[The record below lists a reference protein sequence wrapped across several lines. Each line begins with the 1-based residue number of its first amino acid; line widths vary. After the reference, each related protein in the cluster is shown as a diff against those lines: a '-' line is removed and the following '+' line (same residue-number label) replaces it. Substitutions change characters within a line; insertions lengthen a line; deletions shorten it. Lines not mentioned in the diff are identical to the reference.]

1 MLEFIREKAK
11 GIIAWAIIILI
22 AVPFA
27 LWGINNYF
35 TGDKGIV
42 VAEVNGEKIPAEAFL
57 RAYQRERQQL
67 QQQLGAAF
75 DQKVDDEK
83 LRRQILDN
91 LIESKLIQQWARDH
105 HMAISDAQL
114 AAVIQ
119 SAPIFLNDKG
129 QFDQK
134 KYEQLLANNGLT
146 VAQFEQLQRQ
156 FLLEQQYRN
165 LTLASSLVTPTE
177 VNQLVLLQQQQR
189 KAGWIRFDL
198 KPYLARVK
206 VSDQQIAAYYDAHKG
221 DFVEPERVVVDYVL
235 LDKQR
240 LANTI
245 NPDAATLKQFYA
257 DNKDLYAEPEE
268 RRVRHILIRAK
279 RGDKAS
285 EQAALAKIKT
295 IQEALKAGKSFA
307 ELAKKYSQDPGS
319 ASVGGDLGYFEQGL
333 MAPEFDKKVFSMKKG
348 EVSGPVQTDFGY
360 HLILLE
366 DIKPR
371 RVLPYDQVKDRVLQ
385 AYRQQQADKRYYDLL
400 EKLNTIAYEQP
411 DSLEPAAEAI
421 GAKVETS
428 KPFAKGKG
436 TALFANPKVNEAVFS
451 DDVYNQHLNSPVVEL
466 DGNRAVVVRLNKVI
480 PSRQLSLAEVKTRI
494 RKRLTHE
501 EAVAQARA
509 DAEKIL
515 KALRAG
521 TAPEKVIKPGM
532 TWQAPKWISR
542 ERPVAPPAIQAAI
555 FKAPKPHEG
564 KPGLQLISLPDGAPA
579 IIVVEAVRAEA
590 NKVPEV
596 IRKQLKL
603 ALRGLFGEGEVV
615 YRIAQLKKAAD
626 IEINKAYLTLK

>member
-11 GIIAWAIIILI
+11 GMIAWAIIILI

-42 VAEVNGEKIPAEAFL
+42 VAEVNGEKIPAVEFI

-67 QQQLGAAF
+67 QQQLGDAF
-75 DQKVDDEK
+75 DEKVNDEE
-83 LRRQILDN
+83 LRKQILDQ
-91 LIESKLIQQWARDH
+91 LIESKLIQQWAQDH

-119 SAPIFLNDKG
+119 SAPIFLDDKG
-129 QFDQK
+129 QFDHK

-165 LTLASSLVTPTE
+165 LTLASSLATPIE
-177 VNQLVLLQQQQR
+177 VDQLVALQQQQR
-189 KAGWIRFDL
+189 KAGWIEFDL
-198 KPYLARVK
+198 KPYLARIK
-206 VSDQQIAAYYDAHKG
+206 ITDQQIADYYAAHK
-221 DFVEPERVVVDYVL
+221 DEFVELEKVVVDYVL

-240 LANTI
+240 LAKSI
-245 NPDAATLKQFYA
+245 NPDEATLKQFYEE
-257 DNKDLYAEPEE
+257 NRDLYAEPEE

-285 EQAALAKIKT
+285 EQAALAKIKQ
-295 IQEALKAGKSFA
+295 IQGELKQDKPFA
-307 ELAKKYSQDPGS
+307 ELAKQYSQDPGS
-319 ASVGGDLGYFEQGL
+319 AEVGGDLGYFEQGM
-333 MAPEFDKKVFSMKKG
+333 MAPEFDKKVFSMQKG
-348 EVSGPVQTDFGY
+348 EISEPVQTDFGY

-371 RVLPYDQVKDRVLQ
+371 RVLPYDKVKDRVLQ
-385 AYRQQQADKRYYDLL
+385 AYRQQQADKQYYDLL

-421 GAKVETS
+421 GGKVETS
-428 KPFAKGKG
+428 KPFAKGQG
-436 TALFANPKVNEAVFS
+436 TGLFANPKVNEAVFS

-466 DGNRAVVVRLNKVI
+466 GNDRAMVVRLNKVI
-480 PSRQLSLAEVKTRI
+480 PRRQLTLDEVKARI
-494 RKRLTHE
+494 RTRLTRE
-501 EAVAQARA
+501 QAVAQARA
-509 DAEKIL
+509 DAEKVL
-515 KALRAG
+515 EAMRHGAK
-521 TAPEKVIKPGM
+521 PESVVQPGM
-532 TWQAPKWISR
+532 SWHAPKWVSR
-542 ERPVAPPAIQAAI
+542 ERPVAPVAIQAAI
-555 FKAPKPHEG
+555 FKAPKPHDG
-564 KPGLQLISLPDGAPA
+564 KPGLQLIALPNGAPV
-579 IIVVEAVRAEA
+579 ILVIEAVRAPSH
-590 NKVPEV
+590 KVPEI

-603 ALRGLFGEGEVV
+603 ALRGLYGESEVA
-615 YRIAQLKKAAD
+615 YRIAQLKKQAD
-626 IEINKAYLTLK
+626 IEINDAYLTLK

>member
-11 GIIAWAIIILI
+11 GIIAWAILILI
-22 AVPFA
+22 GVPFA

-42 VAEVNGEKIPAEAFL
+42 VAEVNGEKIPAVEFL

-67 QQQLGAAF
+67 QQQLGEAF

-83 LRRQILDN
+83 LRKRILEQ
-91 LIESKLIQQWARDH
+91 LIESKLIQQWAQDH

-146 VAQFEQLQRQ
+146 VAQFERLQRQ

-165 LTLASSLVTPTE
+165 LILASSLALPAE
-177 VNQLVLLQQQQR
+177 VNQLVALQQQQR
-189 KAGWIRFDL
+189 KAGWIEFDL
-198 KPYLARVK
+198 KPYLAGVK
-206 VSDQQIAAYYDAHKG
+206 VSNKQIADYYAAHK
-221 DFVEPERVVVDYVL
+221 DVFVEPERVVVDYVL

-240 LANTI
+240 LAKQI
-245 NPDAATLKQFYA
+245 KPDDAALKQFYA
-257 DNKDLYAEPEE
+257 DNRDLYAEPEE

-285 EQAALAKIKT
+285 EQAALAKIKQ
-295 IQEALKAGKSFA
+295 IQAELKQGKSFA

-319 ASVGGDLGYFEQGL
+319 AEVGGDLGYFEQGL

-371 RVLPYDQVKDRVLQ
+371 RVLPYDKVKDRVLQ

-400 EKLNTIAYEQP
+400 EKLNSIAYEQP

-421 GAKVETS
+421 GGKVETS

-436 TALFANPKVNEAVFS
+436 TGLFANPKVNEAVFS

-466 DGNRAVVVRLNKVI
+466 GNDRAVVVRLNKVI
-480 PSRQLSLAEVKTRI
+480 PSRQLTLDEVKDRI
-494 RKRLTHE
+494 RARLTHE
-501 EAVAQARA
+501 QAVAQARA
-509 DAEKIL
+509 DAQ
-515 KALRAG
+515 KALEALRQGAK
-521 TAPEKVIKPGM
+521 PQSVVKPGM
-532 TWQAPKWISR
+532 TWQAPRWISR
-542 ERPVAPPAIQAAI
+542 DHAVAPAPIQKAI
-555 FKAPKPHEG
+555 FKAPKPHDG
-564 KPGLQLISLPDGAPA
+564 KPGLQLITLPNGAPA
-579 IIVVEAVRAEA
+579 IIVVEAVRASTD
-590 NKVPEV
+590 KVSQI

-603 ALRGLFGEGEVV
+603 ALRGLFGESEVA